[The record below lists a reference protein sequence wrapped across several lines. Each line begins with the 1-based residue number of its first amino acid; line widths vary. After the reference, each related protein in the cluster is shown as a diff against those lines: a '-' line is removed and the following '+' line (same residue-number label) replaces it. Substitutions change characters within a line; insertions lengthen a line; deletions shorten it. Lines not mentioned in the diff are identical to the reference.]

1 MRLYQDTAPTEVKID
16 NITYTLSWIDAD
28 SKEGKE
34 YLGRH
39 DPSNSEIRLNRAL
52 TLEHARD
59 VLLHEIVHA
68 FLWKGGLHNVR
79 RVDDAEELVC
89 TILPSAMI
97 RLHRDNPVLWVW
109 LFPEKQ

>member
-52 TLEHARD
+52 TCCSTRSFTPSFGRVASTTCGASTMQRSWSARSSQ
-59 VLLHEIVHA
+59 A
-68 FLWKGGLHNVR
+68 R
-79 RVDDAEELVC
+79 
-89 TILPSAMI
+89 
-97 RLHRDNPVLWVW
+97 
-109 LFPEKQ
+109 